1 MASVPTTVIQGSILF
16 AVPIAL
22 AAGLIS
28 FASPCVL
35 PLVPGYLSFLG
46 GAVGAEAALKDDG
59 RRKARTVLGACAFVF
74 GFTIVFAS
82 YGAAFGEFG
91 IVLRVHQRTLEIF
104 FGSATVI
111 LGLFFAGLIPKLRTL
126 DRDVRIH
133 WLPRATVG
141 GAMLLGVIFGVG
153 WTPCI
158 GPALGAILSLEAS
171 TAGTSAFRGSFLV
184 VVYCFGLG
192 VPFILA
198 ALATEHVAVFT
209 RSIRRHS
216 VAIMRIGGLSLVAV
230 GILQVTGVWQSL
242 ILALQVHF
250 SSFTV
255 PL

>member
-1 MASVPTTVIQGSILF
+1 MQGSFLF
-16 AVPIAL
+16 AVPIAM

-35 PLVPGYLSFLG
+35 PLIPGYLSFLG
-46 GAVGAEAALKDDG
+46 GAVGAEAELKG
-59 RRKARTVLGACAFVF
+59 AGLRKARTVLGACAFVF

-82 YGAAFGEFG
+82 WGAAFGEFG
-91 IVLRVHQRTLEIF
+91 LVLRVHQKTLEII

-111 LGLFFAGLIPKLRTL
+111 LGLFFAGLIPKLRML
-126 DRDVRIH
+126 DREVRIH

-141 GAMLLGVIFGVG
+141 GAALLGVIFGVG

-158 GPALGAILSLEAS
+158 GPALGAILTLAAS

-184 VVYCFGLG
+184 VVYCLGLG
-192 VPFILA
+192 IPFILA
-198 ALATEHVAVFT
+198 AFATEHGAVIA

-216 VAIMRIGGLSLVAV
+216 VAIMRIGGLSLVVV
-230 GILQVTGVWQSL
+230 GVLEVTGVWQSL
-242 ILALQVHF
+242 ILTLQVHF